1 MYNFYNIVATF
12 DNLYSS
18 NLFGNVVNL
27 TEDKLVYS

>member
-12 DNLYSS
+12 DNLHSS

-27 TEDKLVYS
+27 TEDKLVYR